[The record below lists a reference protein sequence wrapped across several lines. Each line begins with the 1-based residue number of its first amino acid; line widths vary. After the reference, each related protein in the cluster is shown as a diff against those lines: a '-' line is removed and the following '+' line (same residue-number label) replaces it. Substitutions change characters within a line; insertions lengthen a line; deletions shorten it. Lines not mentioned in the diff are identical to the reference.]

1 MQFLRQPS
9 QEGLYGWVSTGRR
22 AEISK
27 ESLTL
32 RRNIISTY
40 SLTHLSIY
48 PSPVLPGTVGMA
60 LTTKP
65 HAAAECGS
73 RQCSQPGA
81 GAGVSKDIHP
91 KGWLMAQTMEGPM
104 VMSPLPDERSAGRGF
119 RGFRLRDCCS
129 RLHPDLHFQGPV
141 FGHSWDE

>member
-60 LTTKP
+60 LP
-65 HAAAECGS
+65 LSPMQQQNAA
-73 RQCSQPGA
+73 
-81 GAGVSKDIHP
+81 
-91 KGWLMAQTMEGPM
+91 
-104 VMSPLPDERSAGRGF
+104 PDSAPS
-119 RGFRLRDCCS
+119 LE
-129 RLHPDLHFQGPV
+129 QGQ
-141 FGHSWDE
+141 G